1 MDKSLLNRTFTYE
14 GATAAGI
21 LLLSNECLKISDA
34 AMADWKVLLAAG
46 AFMVGG
52 ILLDK
57 LYKENKYEKLFRMC
71 GIENRDKQVPVII
84 KKQTNGIETT
94 LVIHLPAGISQKHFE
109 AKQQELEQFLN
120 AKIELGYNKNL
131 IMELIDNNLKT
142 EYKYVFE
149 ECDGPLKIYC
159 AETNRGKFYLDIEK
173 CPHILL
179 AGETGSGKSTFLD
192 TIILSLIQSKYNI
205 DLHLIDFQSVG
216 LGKYEKCKKVKS
228 YGETPKDFKLLL
240 DELEEENKRRIA
252 LFKSVSNKIYIDK
265 LETWNKRYPER
276 ALPYKVIIVDE
287 AARLAEKQ
295 YEDFLEQL
303 RTRVQMDRKVGLHF
317 LISLQRPSVDILQGS
332 LKANLPCRLAFE
344 TCSEVD
350 SKVILDKS
358 GAEELKN
365 PGRFI
370 IKYSGNYTECQS
382 LYIPSDNIFKF
393 LKSNKLFKTPDEI
406 QLEKHENMKKLRDK
420 CINPYLK
427 KEGAG

>member
-14 GATAAGI
+14 GTTAAGI

-46 AFMVGG
+46 AFTVGG

-109 AKQQELEQFLN
+109 AKHQELEQFLN

-149 ECDGPLKIYC
+149 ECDSPLKIYC

-192 TIILSLIQSKYNI
+192 TIRLSLIQSK
-205 DLHLIDFQSVG
+205 
-216 LGKYEKCKKVKS
+216 
-228 YGETPKDFKLLL
+228 
-240 DELEEENKRRIA
+240 
-252 LFKSVSNKIYIDK
+252 
-265 LETWNKRYPER
+265 
-276 ALPYKVIIVDE
+276 
-287 AARLAEKQ
+287 
-295 YEDFLEQL
+295 
-303 RTRVQMDRKVGLHF
+303 
-317 LISLQRPSVDILQGS
+317 
-332 LKANLPCRLAFE
+332 
-344 TCSEVD
+344 
-350 SKVILDKS
+350 
-358 GAEELKN
+358 
-365 PGRFI
+365 
-370 IKYSGNYTECQS
+370 
-382 LYIPSDNIFKF
+382 
-393 LKSNKLFKTPDEI
+393 
-406 QLEKHENMKKLRDK
+406 
-420 CINPYLK
+420 
-427 KEGAG
+427 